1 MVHRFIINIIF
12 LLVGLIG
19 YSQNFL
25 YNQHYFEAPVIVPPV
40 VTTNSTAQNITT
52 NSVQLSGTLVS
63 VGSYSILQK
72 SITVNVNP
80 MMLEIE
86 WDILMYDDPSQSVG
100 TYTGT
105 ISGLQPNTTY
115 YYKAF
120 VLTSTGNFFWGEMYS
135 FTTLPAINIPT
146 VTTSAI
152 TNIGITTATGG
163 GNVTANGGS
172 PVTARGV
179 CWNITGNPSISDT
192 KTSNANGTGV
202 FTSSLTGLTPG
213 QTYYVRA
220 YATNS
225 AGTAYGNVVSFV
237 TQAIVFPEISTNYAF
252 YNGTLITT
260 SGSVISSGNVSISGY
275 GMAVSPTREGTYLQ
289 TSYTSGDLTNW
300 VVDYPALNPSGNY
313 YMKAYVTTPYG
324 TVYGNLLYYDINTG
338 IVIICDNSATYSGG
352 ITYGSSYNIQLGA
365 AIGMVELNYFPYSPV
380 RVVVWHDGE
389 VIIDTG
395 YRTLIRINGA
405 VRYNLGGG
413 SRIEFTSALSGKVDP
428 VTGNTYPDM
437 TISSDGYPEVYG
449 DPLPLFI
456 GYKRNSTTRAVVKV
470 YAPLD
475 TSWSFKL
482 GCPYD

>member
-1 MVHRFIINIIF
+1 MVRRFIINIIF

-40 VTTNSTAQNITT
+40 VTTSSTAQNITT

-63 VGSYSILQK
+63 VGSYSILQR

-80 MMLEIE
+80 MMLEVE
-86 WDILMYDDPSQSVG
+86 WDILMYDDPSQAVG

-120 VLTSTGNFFWGEMYS
+120 VLTSTGLFSWGEIYS
-135 FTTLPAINIPT
+135 FTTLPTINIPT

-163 GNVTANGGS
+163 GNVTADGGS
-172 PVTARGV
+172 SVTARGV

-225 AGTAYGNVVSFV
+225 SGTAYGSEVSFV
-237 TQAIVFPEISTNYAF
+237 TADIIFPEVVTNPVYRD
-252 YNGTLITT
+252 GGLILT
-260 SGSVISSGNVSISGY
+260 SGNLTSLGNVTISQY
-275 GMAVSPTREGTYLQ
+275 GMAVSTTREGTYLT
-289 TSYTSGDLTNW
+289 TSATLSETGWDVTYSGLDINTE
-300 VVDYPALNPSGNY
+300 YFF
-313 YMKAYVTTPYG
+313 KAYVITPYG
-324 TVYGNLLYYDINTG
+324 TVFGNVVRYTIDVTVIFSCNTVQNYD
-338 IVIICDNSATYSGG
+338 GG
-352 ITYGSSYNIQLGA
+352 ISYGTKKTIALGSGLGNVSFNFNPFGIPDRFVVRYNGI
-365 AIGMVELNYFPYSPV
+365 IV
-380 RVVVWHDGE
+380 
-389 VIIDTG
+389 IDTG
-395 YRTLIRINGA
+395 YRSNSPAGYDVGL
-405 VRYNLGGG
+405 
-413 SRIEFTSALSGKVDP
+413 STSARTAFKASLSGKVDI
-428 VTGNTYPDM
+428 VTGLTYPNF
-437 TISSDGYPEVYG
+437 IFSSDGYPGVFLTNS
-449 DPLPLFI
+449 PLSFE
-456 GYKRNSTTRAVVKV
+456 KNSTVSRAEVFI
-470 YAPLD
+470 YAPMSS
-475 TSWSFKL
+475 TRWEFTMS
-482 GCPYD
+482 CPQ